1 MVALAD
7 PLSQLVAVFIV
18 PLFSRRVLMILG
30 GILIGGLNA
39 MLAFFDMTNDNLAV
53 FIVVIALVFVTSIA

>member
-39 MLAFFDMTNDNLAV
+39 MLAFFDMTTDNLAV

>member
-39 MLAFFDMTNDNLAV
+39 MVAFFDMTNDNLAV